1 MLVIGSAAYQLLGYT
16 CHSLAGHLGVATAT
30 EETTHSLS
38 EMAYAT
44 THAVVHV
51 SRKCLCCTREQ
62 MVKSRKRNEV
72 LEHLKT
78 NMFMLAYYT
87 IDWRKFHVHRRRD
100 LQNRGFAKFDKMW
113 ISLYIYNILASVR
126 ALLCRCN

>member
-1 MLVIGSAAYQLLGYT
+1 MLMIGSAAYQLLGYT
-16 CHSLAGHLGVATAT
+16 CRSLAGHLGVATAT

-38 EMAYAT
+38 EIGVCNYA
-44 THAVVHV
+44 
-51 SRKCLCCTREQ
+51 CCSTREQ

-87 IDWRKFHVHRRRD
+87 IDRHKFHVHRRRD

-113 ISLYIYNILASVR
+113 FSLYIYNILASVR
-126 ALLCRCN
+126 ALSCRCS